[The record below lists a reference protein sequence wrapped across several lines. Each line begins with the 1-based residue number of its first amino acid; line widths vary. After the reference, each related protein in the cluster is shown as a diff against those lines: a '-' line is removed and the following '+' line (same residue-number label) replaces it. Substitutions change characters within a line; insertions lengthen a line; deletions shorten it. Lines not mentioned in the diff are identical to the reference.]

1 MEKYRSLVLKSKLL
15 LRKPT
20 APSCTAKDLICWIQA
35 AAILISPK
43 VMVFTPDILARLP
56 VVPASTCLKLWSLT
70 TETQRT
76 AHKTLQITIVS
87 PSTICLCFTCNTLFL
102 FPDEKPCC
110 GNVIPSDKVQPL
122 APFQRILPPITLE
135 ITSEDIIQASQMTVG
150 RIGDLKVELI
160 PDDLKARL
168 SWTAPDMGGQMVARY
183 EIKYAFSVQDIADR
197 FDSSGMIWDNGTPF
211 PLSPGSETTFTLD
224 LSQDKSLL
232 DRPLYFAIRA
242 FSHANSLNLG
252 TISNWVRVF
261 MPSPPP
267 PPTAPPTYTSNEH
280 SSWPY
285 APGPNNVDSPNPS
298 ISKSAGIGLEL
309 ILPVAFG
316 FILLVVL
323 LVVYCYFCVAKR
335 RSHDDHKKSPKNG
348 GGMKNDRLNSSI
360 SVVPNS
366 PSIQS
371 QTYTSAGDVPDPH
384 TIGVP
389 INNYGYEDETKK
401 RFSLVQQQEQQLIEE
416 LKQQQMHQQ
425 QRDHMN
431 TPNNNYTGLSVI
443 SNSTLQRNGHTLSPY
458 NSWSASQLLHEH
470 ERRHSPLQDDQ
481 MTQEMLISD
490 QISLNVDHM
499 SLNGHGGLPE
509 HYGHP
514 PPVPPLPTY
523 ASNGYPVNYQ
533 IYGVHP
539 QQQPPQQLAPGHGI
553 YQSMQRTEQVPYG
566 QSLQGSMSSVNSGDK
581 KRRNVTMV

>member
-1 MEKYRSLVLKSKLL
+1 MKRGEIPVLAAKVEVIVTKTNGTVLHKDRLELL
-15 LRKPT
+15 DT
-20 APSCTAKDLICWIQA
+20 GGGD
-35 AAILISPK
+35 
-43 VMVFTPDILARLP
+43 PDITKGDGVYTRYFSAASDGP
-56 VVPASTCLKLWSLT
+56 GIYMFEVVVTDNGN
-70 TETQRT
+70 T
-76 AHKTLQITIVS
+76 AYSSQDPSHYNCKYITSV
-87 PSTICLCFTCNTLFL
+87 CFHAKFFNFAFL
-102 FPDEKPCC
+102 DEKPCC
-110 GNVIPSDKVQPL
+110 GNVVPSEKVQPL
-122 APFQRILPPITLE
+122 TPFQRILPPVTLE
-135 ITSEDIIQASQMTVG
+135 ITSNDIIQASQMTVG

-160 PDDLKARL
+160 RDDLKARL
-168 SWTAPDMGGQMVARY
+168 SWTAPDMGGQIVARY

-197 FDSSGMIWDNGTPF
+197 FDSAAIIWDNGTPL

-232 DRPLYFAIRA
+232 DRPLYYAIRA
-242 FSHANSLNLG
+242 FSQTNGLNMG

-280 SSWPY
+280 PSWPFP
-285 APGPNNVDSPNPS
+285 AGPSTIDAPNPS
-298 ISKSAGIGLEL
+298 ISRNGSYGLEL

-323 LVVYCYFCVAKR
+323 LVVYCYFCVVKR
-335 RSHDDHKKSPKNG
+335 RSHEDHKKSPKTSNG
-348 GGMKNDRLNSSI
+348 LKNDRLNSTI

-366 PSIQS
+366 PSNQS
-371 QTYTSAGDVPDPH
+371 QTYTSVVDAPDPH
-384 TIGVP
+384 AVGVP

-401 RFSLVQQQEQQLIEE
+401 RFSLVQQQEHQLIEE
-416 LKQQQMHQQ
+416 LKQQQQMQ
-425 QRDHMN
+425 QRDHMSA
-431 TPNNNYTGLSVI
+431 PNNNYSGLSVI
-443 SNSTLQRNGHTLSPY
+443 SNTTLQRSGHTLSPY

-470 ERRHSPLQDDQ
+470 ERRHSPLQDEQ
-481 MTQEMLISD
+481 MTQEMILGD

-523 ASNGYPVNYQ
+523 TSNGYPVNYQ
-533 IYGVHP
+533 IYGVN
-539 QQQPPQQLAPGHGI
+539 QQAQQLGPGHGI
-553 YQSMQRTEQVPYG
+553 YQSMQRAEQVPYG